1 MGAKTAV
8 TALLLFLAA
17 GCAPNM
23 VAGEEK
29 EKKGAEEMLGEARA
43 FHEAMVPFRKAEAM
57 IGTAAENGDE
67 QVELFR
73 KAIGIKPDFLEAH
86 YNLGLVHLNRKEMA
100 EAAAAF
106 ETVLRID
113 PQFDPEV
120 YRLLATAYRG
130 AGDPAAAIAALEAGV
145 ARRPEDLEMLKAL
158 AYLELRN
165 GREGAAAENLEK
177 VVARDPADG
186 GSRFELALL
195 YQKRG
200 DAERA
205 AAHYRELLERAP
217 DHFAARFNLGML
229 LLGGGKLAEG
239 TAELEEAARQ
249 RPEDAQVRER
259 LGDAYSLMQQY
270 EKAAASYRAAL
281 AGDPARPRVL
291 SRLGFALA
299 KLGRTGEAIEVLEGA
314 AGPGAEGADVHF
326 LLGDLY
332 GDAGRYEEALRSY
345 ARSLEADPG
354 QKEVHY
360 NMGTLLAERERFD
373 EARASL
379 RRAVQLDPRYA
390 PAWANLARVAE
401 RLGLDREGIE
411 ANEAVIELGEG
422 TARNYFHLGVLY
434 AKNDLAAPA
443 IAAFT
448 RAVELEP
455 ERYRALLREEL
466 KNVQSVLDSVRYK
479 PEFTRLLD
487 LP

>member
-1 MGAKTAV
+1 MGLKTAR
-8 TALLLFLAA
+8 TALLFLLAVSCAA
-17 GCAPNM
+17 NAE
-23 VAGEEK
+23 AGEGREK
-29 EKKGAEEMLGEARA
+29 QGAGEMLGEARV
-43 FHEAMVPFRKAEAM
+43 FNEAMTWFRKAEAM
-57 IGTAAENGDE
+57 IGTPAENGDE
-67 QVELFR
+67 QLELFR
-73 KAIGIKPDFLEAH
+73 KAVDIKPDFLEAH

-100 EAAAAF
+100 EAAAAL

-113 PQFDPEV
+113 PQFDPQV

-130 AGDPAAAIAALEAGV
+130 AGDRAAAIAALETGM
-145 ARRPEDLEMLKAL
+145 ARRPDDIEMLAAL
-158 AYLELRN
+158 AYLELES
-165 GREGAAAENLEK
+165 GREEAAAENLEK
-177 VVARDPADG
+177 VLERQPGDAAL
-186 GSRFELALL
+186 RFDLALL
-195 YQKRG
+195 CQKRG
-200 DAERA
+200 DGERA
-205 AAHYRELLERAP
+205 AAHYRELLARVP
-217 DHFAARFNLGML
+217 DHFGARFNLGML

-239 TAELEEAARQ
+239 TAQLEEAAKLN
-249 RPEDAQVRER
+249 PEDAQVRER

-270 EKAAASYRAAL
+270 EKAAANYRAAL
-281 AGDPARPRVL
+281 ARGETRVHIRA
-291 SRLGFALA
+291 RLGFALA
-299 KLGRTGEAIEVLEGA
+299 KLGLTGEAIEVLEGA
-314 AGPGAEGADVHF
+314 GPGGDGADIHF

-332 GDAGRYEEALRSY
+332 GDAGRYEEALASY
-345 ARSLEADPG
+345 ARSLAADPS

-360 NMGTLLAERERFD
+360 NMGTLLAERERFE
-373 EARASL
+373 EARAAL
-379 RRAVQLDPRYA
+379 RRAIELDPRYA

-479 PEFTRLLD
+479 PEFTRLLGM
-487 LP
+487 P